1 MMSMLSKSHFK
12 EPIELSGGQSCVAAG
27 TRRVSQLLRNATQ
40 ALDTDAGAAHGYIKQ
55 AASLLEPPAAR
66 QNDGLSRGGLAN
78 WQVERIKRYVETN
91 LEETISVVELACV
104 AKLSCGYFANAFK
117 LTFGVSPYAYV
128 VARRLQRAM
137 DLMTSTCASLCE
149 IALASGFSDQS
160 HLCRQ
165 FRRAAG
171 VSPNVWRRSRMDGVV
186 TRQ

>member
-1 MMSMLSKSHFK
+1 MLSKSNFK
-12 EPIELSGGQSCVAAG
+12 EPIELSGGRSCVVG
-27 TRRVSQLLRNATQ
+27 STTRVSQLLRNATQ
-40 ALDTDAGAAHGYIKQ
+40 ALDTDAGPALGYVKQ
-55 AASLLEPPAAR
+55 AALLLEPPAAR
-66 QNDGLSRGGLAN
+66 QNDGSSRGGLAN
-78 WQVERIKRYVETN
+78 WQVERVKRHVQTN

-104 AKLSCGYFANAFK
+104 AKLSCGYFTNAFK

-137 DLMTSTCASLCE
+137 ELMTSTCASLSE

-165 FRRAAG
+165 FRRATG
-171 VSPNVWRRSRMDGVV
+171 VSPNVWRRSRMDGAV